1 MSRWSAAY
9 SSINTVLLPI
19 SGTEQ
24 ALGLREGH
32 EERSRVQELWRE
44 AAGPV
49 CPPVY
54 LPASPTLMK
63 KKGATPL
70 KGDLSV
76 QVHTL
81 HIP

>member
-1 MSRWSAAY
+1 MTRGGGGGRGESRRCGEKTTLA
-9 SSINTVLLPI
+9 
-19 SGTEQ
+19 
-24 ALGLREGH
+24 
-32 EERSRVQELWRE
+32 
-44 AAGPV
+44 V
-49 CPPVY
+49 CPAVY

-70 KGDLSV
+70 RGDLSV